1 MVRETDLL
9 GVVEAIYTAA
19 LDGGRWPAALTAVA
33 DLIGGVE
40 TTLEVHREV
49 GAEPLVFFAGDR
61 LPDLGIE
68 DYLNHYAKICPRIPY
83 LATLSAGSVDGDYAF
98 ISEREMD
105 RDAFYADFLGSE
117 DLRYFAAGVLM
128 NRPGMLGGVYVH
140 RSPRQ
145 GHPEDSELALLSRLL
160 PHLERS
166 LDLALRLTNERGTE
180 TPFRDLLDLLPQAIV
195 TLDQR
200 GEVLFVNEAAAAIL
214 RKADGLALHKRQLHV
229 ADRTAKAQLSAL
241 LGNLLRNDLESG
253 LSSGGQVVLRRPSGK
268 PAFVM
273 AVHRL
278 AGLAA
283 VFDDTAWPAV
293 ALFIYD
299 PEVGTEP
306 QASALAEAFSL
317 TRREAGLAAALVQGQ
332 SLHEHAKAR
341 GVKISTVRTQLLS
354 LMRKTDTHSQTE
366 LVRLLT
372 GYIAALPDRP
382 V

>member
-1 MVRETDLL
+1 MVRDTDLL

-33 DLIGGVE
+33 DLTGGVE

-49 GAEPLVFFAGDR
+49 GLAPLVFFAGDR

-83 LATLSAGSVDGDYAF
+83 MATLSAGSVIGDYAF
-98 ISEREMD
+98 ISEQEMD
-105 RDAFYADFLGSE
+105 RDAFYADFLGGD
-117 DLRYFAAGVLM
+117 DLRYFAAGILM
-128 NRPGMLGGVYVH
+128 NRPGMLGGAYVH

-145 GHPEDSELALLSRLL
+145 GHPEESELALLSRLL

-166 LDLALRLTNERGTE
+166 LDLALRLKIERGPE
-180 TPFRDLLDLLPQAIV
+180 APFRDLLDLLPQAVV
-195 TLDQR
+195 TLDRR
-200 GEVLFVNEAAAAIL
+200 GEVLFANEAAAAVL
-214 RKADGLALHKRQLHV
+214 READGLALHKRQLHV
-229 ADRTAKAQLSAL
+229 ADRRANAQLSAL
-241 LGNLLRNDLESG
+241 LGSLLRDDLEAG
-253 LSSGGQVVLRRPSGK
+253 LSSGGQVVLPRPSGK
-268 PAFVM
+268 PPFVM

-283 VFDDTAWPAV
+283 AFDESASPAV
-293 ALFIYD
+293 ALFVYD

-317 TRREAGLAAALVQGQ
+317 TRREAGLAVALLQGR
-332 SLHEHAKAR
+332 SLQEHAEAR
-341 GVKISTVRTQLLS
+341 GVKITTVRTQLLS
-354 LMRKTDTHSQTE
+354 LMRKTDTHSQAE

-372 GYIAALPDRP
+372 GYIAALPGRP
-382 V
+382 L